1 MYLFTLT
8 AFILIL
14 KTMSLTVHVTTDFPE
29 GNHVGKLGVLSC
41 FWETTNTERVSA
53 VSIEKLNAD
62 TLTSCTFSPMKK
74 CSESSANKRYQSQL
88 DETRLKVIVQP
99 LELTDNVTFLC
110 TVFSDKGLKK
120 SKQFQLSIDIEDDDN
135 VTTTTS
141 GLSSTVT
148 TINTTN
154 SDLKTA
160 ITTGID
166 TENSKTPAKVLSS
179 DTELSAGAIAGITVG
194 SVLAAGLVAGGVI
207 ILIRAFIIKKN
218 VAPVGLQV

>member
-14 KTMSLTVHVTTDFPE
+14 KTMSLTIHLTTDFPE

-74 CSESSANKRYQSQL
+74 CSESNANKRYQSQL

-120 SKQFQLSIDIEDDDN
+120 SKQFQLSIDIEADDN

-160 ITTGID
+160 
-166 TENSKTPAKVLSS
+166 PAKVLSS

-194 SVLAAGLVAGGVI
+194 SVVAAGLVAGGVI